1 MTTVK
6 CPGCGAES
14 SGFFCACGMVLRPP
28 HEGKSVDAVEVSKP
42 PLPPPNAFDE
52 PARQFLAARGGQDSP
67 PPAGGA
73 RSDERQG
80 THATGAGQNWWG
92 SDGTIG
98 AAISLAALL
107 GLIGFGIGNWHPV
120 WGDFLAKTMAVPLS
134 SARIQLGYEHGVAG
148 AVLGLVLGALGARG
162 R

>member
-1 MTTVK
+1 MAAVT
-6 CPGCGAES
+6 CPRCEAES
-14 SGFFCACGMVLRPP
+14 AGFFCACGMVLRPA
-28 HEGKSVDAVEVSKP
+28 HEAKQIDVAAASKP

-52 PARQFLAARGGQDSP
+52 PARPLPTERGTQDSD
-67 PPAGGA
+67 PPAVSTG
-73 RSDERQG
+73 SEERQVA
-80 THATGAGQNWWG
+80 HSKRAGQNWWG

-120 WGDFLAKTMAVPLS
+120 WGDFLAKSLAEPLS
-134 SARIQLGYEHGVAG
+134 PARVQLGYEHAVAG
-148 AVLGLVLGALGARG
+148 AVLGLILGALGARG